1 VSVCAMPKD
10 AKIERE
16 RVVGYVKPQ
25 QFERLQQIKDDE
37 GLRSMSHLVDRA
49 LIEFVE
55 RRKKT

>member
-1 VSVCAMPKD
+1 MPKD